1 MGFCPKTDRSS
12 KKRLYIYIDVDTEY
26 YKVLVRLGT
35 SSIEIDQEYFM
46 YDMVS
51 VVSSIGG
58 GIGIFLGYSCFGILS
73 SAIKNLFDL
82 LK

>member
-1 MGFCPKTDRSS
+1 M
-12 KKRLYIYIDVDTEY
+12 DTEY
-26 YKVLVRLGT
+26 YMVTLRLAT
-35 SSIEIDQEYFM
+35 SSIEKHVEYFM

-51 VVSSIGG
+51 VISSIGG

-73 SAIKNLFDL
+73 SAIKNLFDI